1 VPRSNESNVAPLLL
15 AFSGLS
21 GAAQA
26 SFLDA
31 LNVYMYASPQQ
42 RAQQRA
48 AWRCHCGA
56 RVPTPH
62 AGDGEREYADPD

>member
-1 VPRSNESNVAPLLL
+1 MAPLLL
-15 AFSGLS
+15 EFSGLS

-31 LNVYMYASPQQ
+31 LNFYMYASPQQ

-48 AWRCHCGA
+48 AWRCHCIAQGPDADGRHGA
-56 RVPTPH
+56 AEQP
-62 AGDGEREYADPD
+62 DPG